1 MPLDIRSRSVD
12 VHQTVSG
19 PKVEKEDHSPVV
31 GATSLWDLDPEFSFT
46 TSTIAKP
53 AAGKCGWFSVESSHE
68 PASWCALSDSA
79 VKALRSLSAHTAR
92 QPSWAV

>member
-1 MPLDIRSRSVD
+1 MA
-12 VHQTVSG
+12 
-19 PKVEKEDHSPVV
+19 V

-53 AAGKCGWFSVESSHE
+53 SIGKCGWFSVESSHE

-79 VKALRSLSAHTAR
+79 GKALLSLSAHTAR